1 MYRHSMIQKRKIDIF
16 LIPSVW
22 PETFSYTTGEVMSMG
37 YPVIVFDMGAP
48 AERVREYE
56 KGYVVNKVSA
66 DSVCEILINNVIG
79 EKNE

>member
-1 MYRHSMIQKRKIDIF
+1 
-16 LIPSVW
+16 
-22 PETFSYTTGEVMSMG
+22 MSMG